1 MKYFEKTAVKFVLE
15 QEEVSSKLID
25 KELKKSP
32 AGAVVGSAALG
43 GLATPMFFPRKGIAK
58 NIKNILIGAG
68 IGAGLGSAAEL
79 MKKHELQK
87 ELERRKSNPGYR

>member
-1 MKYFEKTAVKFVLE
+1 MKYFEKTAVKFVLD
-15 QEEVSSKLID
+15 QGEVSSKLVE

-32 AGAVVGSAALG
+32 AAPVLGAAAIG
-43 GLATPMFFPRKGIAK
+43 AIGTPILLPRKGFAK

-68 IGAGLGSAAEL
+68 IGAGAGSISEL
-79 MKKHELQK
+79 AKRHELQK